1 MNNTEPS
8 PSRLL
13 ATDGDKRIR
22 RAVPFVTA
30 VAVSAA
36 MVASTAG
43 PASAAV
49 QHRAQPASVSLS
61 FSGSAVS
68 AASLMAAVPYVHVND
83 GYVTVDTL
91 GAEKAGVSSQALKT
105 EAALAASL
113 DQLLARRAATS
124 GAARNGVA
132 LDVAAVVPAAVQ
144 DTTITLLP
152 GIVLT
157 IDNSGIQ
164 LAMSKQ
170 AVTEVESVVGF
181 GQSVA
186 SLVGAILSAAQVP
199 LGGQIAGIV
208 ASALGVG
215 NTFLKLC
222 TAGDG
227 SATFTV
233 PWFGIPSCS
242 GLTIF

>member
-1 MNNTEPS
+1 VNNTELS
-8 PSRLL
+8 TSRML
-13 ATDGDKRIR
+13 ATGGDKRIR

-36 MVASTAG
+36 MVTSTAG

-49 QHRAQPASVSLS
+49 QHQAQSASVSLA
-61 FSGSAVS
+61 FGGSAVP
-68 AASLMAAVPYVHVND
+68 AASLMAAAPYVHVN
-83 GYVTVDTL
+83 GGQVTVDTL

-105 EAALAASL
+105 ESAIAASL
-113 DQLLARRAATS
+113 DQLLDRGTASS
-124 GAARNGVA
+124 GAVRNGVA

-144 DTTITLLP
+144 GTTITLLP

-164 LAMSKQ
+164 LNMSKQ

-199 LGGQIAGIV
+199 LGGQIAGII

-215 NTFLKLC
+215 NAFLKLC
-222 TAGDG
+222 TASDG

-242 GLTIF
+242 GLAIF